1 MPSLKNL
8 RTRIAS
14 VEATKKIT
22 SAMKMVA
29 ASKLKKAQVEVE
41 AARPYAAG
49 MANLMLRVVD
59 RIKETDNQGPELLM
73 GRDQSKVH
81 LIVIAS
87 SDRGL
92 CGGFNS
98 SLIRYIR
105 LSTAA
110 LLKEGKDVKFLCVGR
125 KSSAILGTTDKN
137 RIIGTYEDLGRKGIT
152 FAIAEEIAGK
162 IKTLFA
168 EGTIDTC
175 TVIYNK
181 YMSVISQIVTPMQL
195 IPFTTPDGVNVN
207 RVEDAGP
214 KAIYEFEPVRE
225 EITEALVNRNLST
238 QVFRALLESQASEH
252 GARMSAMDN
261 ATRNA
266 KDMIDAL
273 KLNYNR
279 TRQSIITKEL
289 IEIIS
294 GAEAL

>member
-1 MPSLKNL
+1 MPSLKSL
-8 RTRIAS
+8 RTRISS

-41 AARPYAAG
+41 SARPYADG
-49 MANLMLRVVD
+49 MARLMLRMAD
-59 RIKETDNQGPELLM
+59 SIQQTDNQGPELLL
-73 GRDQSKVH
+73 GRAVKNTH

-105 LSTAA
+105 LTTKA
-110 LLKEGKDVKFLCVGR
+110 LTQEGKTVKYLCIGR
-125 KSSAILGTTDKN
+125 KSSAILGTTDKA
-137 RIIGTYEDLGRKGIT
+137 RILGSYEDLGRKGIT
-152 FAIAEEIAGK
+152 FSAADGISTQ
-162 IKTLFA
+162 IKEWFA
-168 EGTIDTC
+168 DGTIDTC
-175 TVIYNK
+175 TIVYNK
-181 YMSVISQIVTPMQL
+181 FMSVISQVVTPVQL
-195 IPFTTPDGVNVN
+195 IPFVLPVGANENTTDQQ
-207 RVEDAGP
+207 GP
-214 KAIYEFEPVRE
+214 QAIYEFEPERDE
-225 EITEALVNRNLST
+225 LTESLVNRNLTT
-238 QVFRALLESQASEH
+238 QIYRALLESQASEH

-266 KDMIDAL
+266 KDMIDRL